1 MSLVVR
7 YSALLWLP
15 GVRRALTSS
24 IVGRLSIAMTGLAT
38 LLLVSGQTGSYATAG
53 AVSGAFS
60 LAFSIGAPYVARVA
74 DRRGPVGVLRLCAA
88 LHPVAL
94 IGLGLAARGG
104 APTALLLLAG
114 AAAGVSFPP
123 IGSVMRALWGTVTE
137 GRQLVTAYSLET
149 VAVEVS
155 FVSGPA
161 LVGLI
166 VALASPFVAL
176 LLSAAM
182 ALVGGFGLTTSA
194 AIRAVRP
201 HPEAVH
207 AATGPLASAAVR
219 ALLLTVF
226 FLGVAFGALEVG
238 VPAFAEQES
247 HRAAAG
253 LLLALW
259 SLGSMVGGLVY
270 GGVHLSAPAL
280 RQLPWLVGALAVTA
294 LLPVFA
300 PNLLVMGIA
309 LFVFGISIAP
319 FFSANS
325 LLLGFEAPPGTTTE
339 AFAWA
344 TSMIFGGAAV
354 GAALAGYLVQHRSV
368 TLALSVTA
376 SAGLLTFV
384 SGLGGRRRLTT
395 G

>member
-7 YSALLWLP
+7 YSALLQLP
-15 GVRRALTSS
+15 GVRRALTAS
-24 IVGRLSIAMTGLAT
+24 IIGRLSIAMTGLST

-60 LAFSIGAPYVARVA
+60 LAFSVGAPYVARVA
-74 DRRGPVGVLRLCAA
+74 DRRGPIGVLRLCSV
-88 LHPVAL
+88 LHPIAL
-94 IGLGLAARGG
+94 IGLGIAARGG
-104 APTALLLLAG
+104 APTAVLLLTG
-114 AAAGVSFPP
+114 ALAGVSFPP
-123 IGSVMRALWGTVTE
+123 IGSVMRALWGTVTH
-137 GRQLVTAYSLET
+137 GRQLVTAYSLES

-161 LVGLI
+161 LVGL
-166 VALASPFVAL
+166 VVLLASPFVAL
-176 LLSAAM
+176 LLSAGM
-182 ALVGGFGLTTSA
+182 ALVGGIGLTTSSA
-194 AIRAVRP
+194 VRAVRP
-201 HPEAVH
+201 HPGSVH
-207 AATGPLASAAVR
+207 SATGPLASAAVR
-219 ALLLTVF
+219 SLLLTVF

-259 SLGSMVGGLVY
+259 SLGSMVGGLIY
-270 GGVHLSAPAL
+270 GGVHLSAPAI
-280 RQLPWLVGALAVTA
+280 RQLPWLIGALAVTA
-294 LLPVFA
+294 LLPVLA
-300 PNLLVMGIA
+300 PNLWLMGA
-309 LFVFGISIAP
+309 AVFIFGSSIAP

-339 AFAWA
+339 AFAWG

-354 GAALAGYLVQHRSV
+354 GAALAGYLVQNQSV
-368 TLALSVTA
+368 PLALSVTA
-376 SAGLLTFV
+376 VAGTLTLA
-384 SGLGGRRRLTT
+384 SGLAGRRRLST